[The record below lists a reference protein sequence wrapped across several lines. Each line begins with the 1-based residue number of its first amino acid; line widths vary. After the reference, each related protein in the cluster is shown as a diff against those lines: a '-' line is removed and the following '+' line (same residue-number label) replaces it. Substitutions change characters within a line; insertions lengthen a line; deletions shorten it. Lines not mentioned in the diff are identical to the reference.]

1 MVFLD
6 TFKLSERQDEEL
18 FMFHQGNLEAYDS
31 KYPFHVFR
39 YRDLPEFTFT
49 DITILYGGNG
59 SGKTTILNVIA
70 EKLHLS
76 RTAPYNRSSFFE
88 DYLDL
93 CRFSI
98 HRDIPGKSAIITSD
112 DVFDYLLKTREL
124 QSQMDSSRSKL
135 FDQYEK
141 DRYGKARLTGLDN
154 YDAFARIC
162 DAKDMAPGQYV
173 RGQMRRS
180 VKERSNG
187 ESALKYFTDHI
198 DSDALYLLDEPENS
212 LSAELQLELKQF
224 IEDSARFYRCQFIMS
239 THSPFLLSMAHATVY
254 DLDADPP
261 ESRPWTKLKNIKIYF
276 DFFKS
281 HKHEF
286 TEQDRSS

>member
-6 TFKLSERQDEEL
+6 TFKLPERQDEET
-18 FMFHQGNLEAYDS
+18 FMFHQRNLEAYDS

-39 YRDLPEFTFT
+39 YRDLPELTFS

-93 CRFSI
+93 CRYSN
-98 HRDIPGKSAIITSD
+98 HRDIPRNSAIITSD

-141 DRYGKARLTGLDN
+141 DRYSKARLTGLDN

-224 IEDSARFYRCQFIMS
+224 IEYSARFYRCQFIMS
-239 THSPFLLSMAHATVY
+239 THSPFLLSIAHATVY
-254 DLDADPP
+254 DLDTDPP
-261 ESRPWTKLKNIKIYF
+261 ESKPWTKLKNIQIYH
-276 DFFKS
+276 DFFVS
-281 HKHEF
+281 HQKEF
-286 TEQDRSS
+286 IE